1 MFRIQSAHHRED
13 GLNKYCCYAERGQL
27 YRVNIYWAE
36 TGLCYLGM
44 ATWMVVEFNSGIN
57 CPHLI
62 SKPMPLSFGAETSM
76 SMSKHPNA
84 KHDLL
89 EAQGDLSG
97 NA

>member
-1 MFRIQSAHHRED
+1 
-13 GLNKYCCYAERGQL
+13 
-27 YRVNIYWAE
+27 
-36 TGLCYLGM
+36 M

-76 SMSKHPNA
+76 AMSKHPDA

-89 EAQGDLSG
+89 QAQGDRSG